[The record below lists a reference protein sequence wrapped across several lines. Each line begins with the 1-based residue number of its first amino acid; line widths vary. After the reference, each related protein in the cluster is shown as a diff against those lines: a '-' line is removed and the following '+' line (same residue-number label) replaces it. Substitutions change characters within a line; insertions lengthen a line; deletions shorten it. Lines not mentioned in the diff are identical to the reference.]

1 MLSYL
6 IKQSDAGTYNA
17 TACVGLQFEN
27 GNTHDY
33 VLIERK
39 KYIWHEYINDSDND
53 KKISVIP

>member
-39 KYIWHEYINDSDND
+39 NTFDMS
-53 KKISVIP
+53 ISMTVIMTRRYL